1 MDFALFHS
9 RFPKIA
15 EAETRVIT
23 ILRHDRLPADEYA
36 LLDSYCEQ
44 PECDCRR
51 AMLTVMSRRQQRP
64 LAVIA
69 YGWEDEPFYQRW
81 LRDDDPE
88 LISELRGPVLNRLSQ
103 QSPLA
108 PVLLEVVA
116 EMVLSDEAYS
126 ARLKR
131 HYRLFKKALKKE
143 QRKGKS
149 KPPRGQQTS

>member
-1 MDFALFHS
+1 MHFALFHS
-9 RFPKIA
+9 RFPEMA

-36 LLDSYCEQ
+36 LLESYCEQ

-51 AMLTVMSRRQQRP
+51 AMLSVVSRRQQRP

-69 YGWEDEPFYQRW
+69 YGWEDEAFYQRW

-108 PVLLEVVA
+108 PALLEIVA
-116 EMVLSDEAYS
+116 EKVLADEAYIG
-126 ARLKR
+126 RLKR
-131 HYRLFKKALKKE
+131 HYRLFTKALKKE
-143 QRKGKS
+143 QRKRKNI
-149 KPPRGQQTS
+149 PPQRRG